1 VKTWF
6 LNVLSQTGHFL
17 CRYAWEAEE
26 ENIVNRLQTQMLEL
40 YQRNKFLERR
50 LEAGGCTS

>member
-1 VKTWF
+1 
-6 LNVLSQTGHFL
+6 L